1 MRTSTESDRVPCPG
15 APADVIV
22 RTLTEHDLPAA
33 VGIYLAANPKS
44 LLTSFGSSQVLHYLS
59 WQLRAKHMAAAT
71 AAEVDGE
78 LAGILLLVKNNDL
91 PGYLKQNTGFLLRS
105 FLRHG
110 GVLFTPLFRVR
121 ATQCIR
127 CLVKPPK
134 SWERQPGTVRVLCIA
149 VHPRFQGNGVGGELL
164 RAAEE
169 LAYSR
174 GHERAEL
181 TVKTTNLSAIRFY
194 ERFGWEKLTVD
205 GQWTGA
211 MQKHFSRRGEKR
223 PS

>member
-1 MRTSTESDRVPCPG
+1 MTTITQPNKVRSPG
-15 APADVIV
+15 AQADLLV
-22 RTLTEHDLPAA
+22 RPLTEHDLPAA
-33 VGIYLAANPKS
+33 GEIYIAANPKS
-44 LLTSFGSSQVLHYLS
+44 LLTSFGSKQVLHYLS
-59 WQLRAKHMAAAT
+59 WQLQARHMAAAT

-91 PGYLKQNTGFLLRS
+91 PGYLKQNTAFLLRS

-110 GVLFTPLFRVR
+110 AVLFTPLFRAR

-127 CLVKPPK
+127 CLVNPPK
-134 SWERQPGTVRVLCIA
+134 SWKGQPGTVRVLCIA
-149 VHPRFQGNGVGGELL
+149 VHPKFQGNGIGGKLL

-174 GHERAEL
+174 GHNRAEL
-181 TVKTTNLSAIRFY
+181 TVKTTNVSAIRFY
-194 ERFGWEKLTVD
+194 ERSGWEKLTVD

-211 MQKHFSRRGEKR
+211 MQKHFSPEREKGR
-223 PS
+223 S